1 MTPNIA
7 VVQLGSGLV
16 VDLPEDTVTFDLP
29 AGYEVDCPT
38 PPGLEFSRPLLGRVN
53 GEEFLVESGWSST
66 APRGDM
72 VLTTLDPEFARAA

>member
-1 MTPNIA
+1 MMPSIA

-29 AGYEVDCPT
+29 AGYEEGCSAPR
-38 PPGLEFSRPLLGRVN
+38 GLEFSRPLLGRVN

-66 APRGDM
+66 TPHGDM
-72 VLTTLDPEFARAA
+72 VLTTLDPAIQRAA